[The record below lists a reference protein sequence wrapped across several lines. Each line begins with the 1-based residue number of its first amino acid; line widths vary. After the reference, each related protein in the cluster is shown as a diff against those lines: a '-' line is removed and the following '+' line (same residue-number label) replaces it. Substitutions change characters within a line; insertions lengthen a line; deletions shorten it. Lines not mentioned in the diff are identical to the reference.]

1 MLYKSNAINF
11 NLIIYDIIN
20 EKRRLFAIKKN
31 NVIIFAHR
39 NNKNK

>member
-11 NLIIYDIIN
+11 DLIIYNVIN

-31 NVIIFAHR
+31 DIIIFVYR
-39 NNKNK
+39 NNKDK